1 VVTTEPAP
9 GSSDSKVHKDTA
21 DSSADAAAAP
31 ADKSEE
37 LDVAITIDET
47 PKGAAAQ
54 QGASS
59 QETSGADAGDSAAP
73 MSASKGNTGSTLP
86 FDQL

>member
-1 VVTTEPAP
+1 VTVEPP
-9 GSSDSKVHKDTA
+9 GSSDNKVHKDAA

-31 ADKSEE
+31 PGKSEE
-37 LDVAITIDET
+37 LDVAITIDEA

-54 QGASS
+54 QGASG
-59 QETSGADAGDSAAP
+59 QENSVAEAGSGAAP